1 MSKNPCPLKLKT
13 IVLLMPKALHFSA
26 SAIADFTACAASGA
40 GIIPSVLV
48 KTDAAL
54 NQSVPEILNDVWQ
67 HIHY

>member
-1 MSKNPCPLKLKT
+1 
-13 IVLLMPKALHFSA
+13 MPKALHFSA

-48 KTDAAL
+48 KTDVAL